1 MDIHGAAFL
10 FANDGFTSDGLTSD
24 GLTSDGLTSDGLTND
39 GYGRAAMTPPAKAIS

>member
-24 GLTSDGLTSDGLTND
+24 G
-39 GYGRAAMTPPAKAIS
+39 YGRAAMTPPAKAIS

>member
-10 FANDGFTSDGLTSD
+10 FANDGF
-24 GLTSDGLTSDGLTND
+24 TSDGLTSDGLTND